1 MTEQNININVNGKYE
16 PAEVTVKQGVPA
28 QLTFTRTS
36 TQGCLE
42 HVHST
47 DLGFATDLPIN
58 QPQTVTIPTDQAGE
72 FTFTL
77 AATSRPVNSINIPD
91 NTSGDSSP
99 KWSSAMPPTAA
110 PQVLASWIT
119 AT

>member
-47 DLGFATDLPIN
+47 DLGFATDLPID

-72 FTFTL
+72 FTF
-77 AATSRPVNSINIPD
+77 SCGMDMV
-91 NTSGDSSP
+91 SG
-99 KWSSAMPPTAA
+99 KVVV
-110 PQVLASWIT
+110 QG
-119 AT
+119 